1 MCEHSELTL
10 AFPRRLRA
18 PVQRR
23 TQSPLMTRKGALRLP
38 TLPVLPFGKMAFHLP
53 AVLGLGPLAPLAASV
68 NRDDG
73 AAHAQLFAADTMMLF
88 AVEGG
93 IAEDTIPAHNERGL
107 VESRDKLRGI
117 VTRAGADG
125 GRRKEMTAGITDDG
139 EFGPQPGAVLF
150 ARTLEEIGGG
160 VLTLQPGSVNRRL
173 GPIVDQAT
181 VLGAHG
187 RLDEEEN
194 DLPFFSSRCSA
205 LQRVE

>member
-1 MCEHSELTL
+1 
-10 AFPRRLRA
+10 
-18 PVQRR
+18 
-23 TQSPLMTRKGALRLP
+23 MTRKGALRLP
-38 TLPVLPFGKMAFHLP
+38 TLPVLPLGEMAFHLP
-53 AVLGLGPLAPLAASV
+53 AVLGLGPLAPLAAPV
-68 NRDDG
+68 DRDDG
-73 AAHAQLFAADTMMLF
+73 APDAQRLTAKAMILF

-93 IAEDTIPAHNERGL
+93 IAQDAIPTHDERGL
-107 VESRDKLRGI
+107 VERRGKLRGI

-139 EFGPQPGAVLF
+139 EFGPQPGAVRF
-150 ARTLEEIGGG
+150 ARTLEEIGRG

-173 GPIVDQAT
+173 GPIVDQAA

-187 RLDEEEN
+187 RLDEEKN